1 MTSKKNNST
10 KAKNRFSVDI
20 QEALARL
27 SGQPGVYRMYDAEGT
42 LIYVG
47 KAKSLKNRVRSYF
60 QESAQHSPKVLSMVQ
75 QIVRFDTVITD
86 SEVEALALEC
96 NLIKAH
102 RPKYN
107 ILMKDDKRY
116 PWLALSDEPFPRL
129 YITRKTE
136 KRGKT
141 RFFGPYLNSTHLYE
155 TLQVLRR
162 HFPLRQRR
170 KPLFKNRPCMNY
182 YIGAC
187 LGPCQ
192 DLVTEADYQVLVD
205 QVSLFLKGKTSDL
218 LKQIEAEML
227 EASESLNFERAAKL
241 RDRHEAVLGVMQ
253 QQHKVVSA
261 DETVHQDLIAYGIDE
276 QRLAVVILQ
285 IRYGK
290 VIGTYAQ
297 QGTLSDLEEIDSAVQ
312 QSIKEYYYQ
321 LPDEE
326 LPDSIVSTS
335 HFEDVP
341 VLLSWLNQR
350 RSSQNSSSKRRDQKR
365 ISKKEIVWL
374 SPKSKDQRELL
385 ALGQKNVAELLE
397 QTRLEAAQKLQRD
410 PTRALLEL
418 QEALRLPEYLT
429 RIECYDISH
438 FQGQETVA
446 SMVVFTDGVSDKAAY
461 RRFKI
466 HSAEGKPDD
475 FKSMAEVIA
484 RRIQHPDWGMPD
496 LMIID
501 GGKGQLS
508 AAKKSLEQAGIWDQ
522 PIVSL
527 AKQFEE
533 VFLPGESRPVL
544 LSRSSN
550 ALFLMQ
556 QIRDE
561 AHRFAITYHRQRR
574 GKAAQ
579 VSVLDD
585 IKGLGPKGKEKLGK
599 ALGSVDN
606 IISATPVDWAKS
618 LGISVERANV
628 LYQQV
633 KEKSGPSF

>member
-10 KAKNRFSVDI
+10 KARNRFSVAI

-27 SGQPGVYRMYDAEGT
+27 STQPGVYRMYDAEDT

-47 KAKSLKNRVRSYF
+47 KAKNLKNRVRSYF
-60 QESAQHSPKVLSMVQ
+60 QESAQHSPKVVAMVQ

-141 RFFGPYLNSTHLYE
+141 KYFGPYLNSTHLYE

-227 EASESLNFERAAKL
+227 LASESLNFERAAKL

-253 QQHKVVSA
+253 QQHKVVNA
-261 DETVHQDLIAYGIDE
+261 DETVHQDIIAYGTDE

-297 QGTLSDLEEIDSAVQ
+297 QGNLSDLEEIDSAVQ

-350 RSSQNSSSKRRDQKR
+350 RLSQGKTHKRY
-365 ISKKEIVWL
+365 SKKEIVWL

-385 ALGQKNVAELLE
+385 NLGQKNVAELLE

-418 QEALRLPEYLT
+418 QEALGLPEFLS

-438 FQGQETVA
+438 FQGKETVA
-446 SMVVFTDGVSDKAAY
+446 SMVVFTEGVSDKNAY

-508 AAKKSLEQAGIWDQ
+508 AAKKSLEEAGIWDQ

-527 AKQFEE
+527 AKKFEE

-550 ALFLMQ
+550 ALFLLQ

-574 GKAAQ
+574 DKAAQ

-585 IKGLGPKGKEKLGK
+585 IQGLGPKGREKLQK
-599 ALGSVDN
+599 AFGSVDK
-606 IISATPVDWAKS
+606 IISATPDEWASILK
-618 LGISVERANV
+618 ISKERAAL

-633 KEKSGPSF
+633 KKQ

>member
-1 MTSKKNNST
+1 MTAKKHNSA
-10 KAKNRFSVDI
+10 KAKTRFSVEI

-47 KAKSLKNRVRSYF
+47 KAKNLKNRVRSYF

-141 RFFGPYLNSTHLYE
+141 RYFGPYLNSTHLYE

-170 KPLFKNRPCMNY
+170 KPLFRNRPCMNY
-182 YIGAC
+182 NIGAC

-192 DLVTEADYQVLVD
+192 DLVTEAEYQVLVN
-205 QVSLFLKGKTSDL
+205 QVALFLKGKTSDL
-218 LKQIEAEML
+218 LKQIETEML
-227 EASESLNFERAAKL
+227 EASEALNFERAAKL
-241 RDRHEAVLGVMQ
+241 RDRYEAVLGVMQ

-261 DETVHQDLIAYGIDE
+261 DETVHQDLIAYGVDE

-297 QGTLSDLEEIDSAVQ
+297 QGNFSDLEEVDSAVQ

-326 LPDSIVSTS
+326 LPNSIVCT
-335 HFEDVP
+335 HHYEDVP

-350 RSSQNSSSKRRDQKR
+350 RLHTVSRQKQV
-365 ISKKEIVWL
+365 SKKDIVWL

-397 QTRLEAAQKLQRD
+397 QTRMEAAQKLQRD

-418 QEALRLPEYLT
+418 QEALHLPEFLS

-438 FQGQETVA
+438 FQGKETVA

-522 PIVSL
+522 PVISL

-550 ALFLMQ
+550 ALFLLQ

-579 VSVLDD
+579 MSVLDG
-585 IKGLGPKGKEKLGK
+585 IKGLGPKGKEKLCNT
-599 ALGSVDN
+599 LGSVDK
-606 IISATPVDWAKS
+606 IIAAPPTVWAEC
-618 LGISVERANV
+618 LGISVERATA

-633 KEKSGPSF
+633 TEKSDTSL